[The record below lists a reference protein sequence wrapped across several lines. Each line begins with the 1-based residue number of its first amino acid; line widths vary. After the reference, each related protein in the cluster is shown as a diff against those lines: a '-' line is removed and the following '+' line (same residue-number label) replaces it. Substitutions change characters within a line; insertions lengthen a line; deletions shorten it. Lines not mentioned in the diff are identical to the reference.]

1 MATPPLLPYS
11 TDQQYYVDELR
22 RLYNRRTLITPD
34 GYTVKFFLNSDR
46 DCLHALNGKDRANFN
61 CRRCRHISYIE
72 HVLMELSV
80 RVVRKN
86 RNSTNICF
94 VSHVL
99 KYAVVCSVIRGKEL
113 KFVTQVMGTTNYI
126 NNFDDRSKY
135 IYL

>member
-22 RLYNRRTLITPD
+22 RLHDGNTLTTPD
-34 GYTVKFFLNSDR
+34 GYTIKFFLGSDH
-46 DCLHALNGKDRANFN
+46 DCLHALNGKDNANFN
-61 CRRCRHISYIE
+61 VRRCQHISYIE
-72 HVLMELSV
+72 HVLMDATV

-86 RNSTNICF
+86 RRSTNICF
-94 VSHVL
+94 VSHTL

-113 KFVTQVMGTTNYI
+113 KFITQIIGTTNYM
-126 NNFDDRSKY
+126 NGFDDRSKY